1 MNDNKE
7 EAWLLT
13 DDYENEIIVGNKLG
27 LIKLKDAIDKTLET
41 NEENINDYVQ
51 DTNVSKIILKD
62 KDDYLSSFSEHKE
75 TLFEKVLGVLIFTWF
90 LILPFVGVF
99 MIVYCLFFLDDTVKV
114 VYKTPLQNLIDR
126 QP

>member
-1 MNDNKE
+1 MNNDKE

-13 DDYENEIIVGNKLG
+13 GDYENEIVVGNKLG
-27 LIKLKDAIDKTLET
+27 LIKLKDAIDKTLES

-75 TLFEKVLGVLIFTWF
+75 TLFEKALGVLIFTWF

-99 MIVYCLFFLDDTVKV
+99 MIIYCLFFLDDTVKV

>member
-1 MNDNKE
+1 MNNDKE

-27 LIKLKDAIDKTLET
+27 LIKLKDAIDKTLES

-75 TLFEKVLGVLIFTWF
+75 TLFEKALGVLIFTWF

-99 MIVYCLFFLDDTVKV
+99 MIIYCLFFLDDTVKV

>member
-1 MNDNKE
+1 MNNDKE

-13 DDYENEIIVGNKLG
+13 DDYENELIVGNKLG
-27 LIKLKDAIDKTLET
+27 LIKLKDAIDKTLES
-41 NEENINDYVQ
+41 NEEYISDYVQ

-62 KDDYLSSFSEHKE
+62 EDDYLSSFKEHKE
-75 TLFEKVLGVLIFTWF
+75 TLFEQVLGVFIFTWF

-99 MIVYCLFFLDDTVKV
+99 MIVYCLFFLDDTVEV
-114 VYKTPLQNLIDR
+114 VNKTPLQNLIDR

>member
-1 MNDNKE
+1 MNNDKE

-27 LIKLKDAIDKTLET
+27 LIKLKDAIDKTLES
-41 NEENINDYVQ
+41 NEENINDSVQ

-75 TLFEKVLGVLIFTWF
+75 TLFEKALGVLIFTWF

-99 MIVYCLFFLDDTVKV
+99 MIIYCLFFLDDTVKV

>member
-1 MNDNKE
+1 MNNDKE

-13 DDYENEIIVGNKLG
+13 DDYENELIVGNKLG
-27 LIKLKDAIDKTLET
+27 LIKLKDAIDKTLES
-41 NEENINDYVQ
+41 NEEYISDYVQ

-62 KDDYLSSFSEHKE
+62 KDDYLSSFKEHKK
-75 TLFEKVLGVLIFTWF
+75 TLFEQVLGVFIFTWF

-99 MIVYCLFFLDDTVKV
+99 MIVYCLFFLDDTVEV